1 MVQKFFSQ
9 DTTRHRRHRDAPFAD
24 ERDRYL
30 QHCVDQGATRATLR
44 VKSNELLWI
53 AWHLDASAPQGVD
66 IETLQDIARAR
77 QSAFKGATTARRLID
92 IARPWLKFLGWW
104 RVPIADLGFQNQLD
118 RYVVWMRDERGFSPS
133 TVEQWQAKTAKFL
146 LWCEQTNRQLSA
158 LQPSDI
164 DSYFVS
170 EGTGR
175 WSRVSVANTASA
187 LRAFLRYAA
196 AQGECDVRVPEAI
209 RRPRIYEQESL
220 PYAPGWSEVRRI
232 LSDPAIGRPHDV
244 RDRAILMLLSIYGM
258 RSGEVASLR
267 LDQIDWR
274 GHVLR
279 LFRLKRRQ
287 AQVYPLLPSV
297 AEALALYIDTV
308 RPPAACKE
316 VFIRLQAPWH
326 RLASNSLYD
335 IVNRR
340 FVEFGIQA
348 AHRGP
353 HALRHACATRLLAE
367 GLTLKEIGDHL
378 GHRTTAATRTYAKV
392 DMVSLREVGA
402 FDLGDLQ

>member
-1 MVQKFFSQ
+1 MVQKLFSQ

-77 QSAFKGATTARRLID
+77 RSAFKRGYNRA
-92 IARPWLKFLGWW
+92 P
-104 RVPIADLGFQNQLD
+104 LD
-118 RYVVWMRDERGFSPS
+118 RHCPTMAEISWLVARADRRPRFSKPTGPICRLVRDARGFSPS
-133 TVEQWQAKTAKFL
+133 TVEQWRAKTAKFL

-220 PYAPGWSEVRRI
+220 PYAPGWSVVRRI
-232 LSDPAIGRPHDV
+232 LSDPAINLADASW
-244 RDRAILMLLSIYGM
+244 AIKIGQTPCSTFC
-258 RSGEVASLR
+258 RSCA
-267 LDQIDWR
+267 
-274 GHVLR
+274 
-279 LFRLKRRQ
+279 
-287 AQVYPLLPSV
+287 PS
-297 AEALALYIDTV
+297 
-308 RPPAACKE
+308 R
-316 VFIRLQAPWH
+316 
-326 RLASNSLYD
+326 SNPCS
-335 IVNRR
+335 
-340 FVEFGIQA
+340 A
-348 AHRGP
+348 
-353 HALRHACATRLLAE
+353 
-367 GLTLKEIGDHL
+367 
-378 GHRTTAATRTYAKV
+378 
-392 DMVSLREVGA
+392 
-402 FDLGDLQ
+402 